1 MKTTL
6 SPAGNKTNRLSL
18 HNITLYDLSE
28 VDAWLF
34 AVDLTPSERNDACR
48 QIMQNGGFH
57 ICNIEYRI
65 EVDCNT

>member
-1 MKTTL
+1 MRTDL
-6 SPAGNKTNRLSL
+6 SPLRNKTNRLSL
-18 HNITLYDLSE
+18 HDITLLDLSD

-34 AVDLTPSERNDACR
+34 AIDLTPSERKDACW
-48 QIMQNGGFH
+48 QIMYEGGFH